1 MGTRLRR
8 EQQHR
13 SHAQVKSALGL
24 ERTVLGFT
32 KKNNTAEAAQ
42 PSLPS
47 PGPLPCTA
55 VTCLCGTSILVWCA
69 LAWKNFRKEK
79 HSPKV
84 PSRNAVEMMP
94 FFMQFHWQNA

>member
-42 PSLPS
+42 RVSRVPTASLHSRNMSCWHKYPR
-47 PGPLPCTA
+47 LVC
-55 VTCLCGTSILVWCA
+55 TCLEELSQREAQPEGSVA
-69 LAWKNFRKEK
+69 
-79 HSPKV
+79 
-84 PSRNAVEMMP
+84 NAVEMMP